1 MGYVKAAD
9 VLPREILKQI
19 QNYVQGEIIYI
30 PKETHNR
37 KSWGENT
44 DTKKL
49 LNKRNKQIHED
60 YKNGFSV
67 VELSEKYFL
76 VEESIRRILRK
87 ENKDSSY

>member
-19 QNYVQGEIIYI
+19 QNYVQGEIVYI
-30 PKETHNR
+30 PKKTYNR

-44 DTKKL
+44 DTKEL

-87 ENKDSSY
+87 ENKDNSY